1 MKRYMTRIALL
12 AITFMMVQPVRADEG
27 MWLPLL
33 MNEARYDAMRA
44 RGFRLTAEDLY
55 SVNQASL
62 KDAIVLFGR
71 GCTGEL
77 VSAEGLMLTNHHCGY
92 SRIQAHSSVERD
104 YLTHG
109 FWAANKGEELPNEG
123 LTASILVRMED
134 VTSRVNNLLKAT
146 MTEKERADA
155 IKTVSAEIVA
165 EATKGT
171 HYAAEVKPFY
181 HGNQFILMV
190 MEVFRDIRLV
200 GAPPSG
206 IGKFGGDTDNWVW
219 PRHTGDFAIFRIYA
233 GKDNKPAVYS
243 KENTPYVP
251 RKFFEISLKGA
262 EEGDFTMVYGFPA
275 QTEQYLPSPAIALYQ
290 HHKYPIIIDV
300 RDHELAIINHTMA
313 QTDALRIMYAARQAS
328 VANGWKK
335 FIGVLPG
342 LERFRVYEKK
352 QEGEQQ
358 LRLQLSDDPAKL
370 AMYDGILKGYE
381 DAYAALEPVEIWNTY
396 FTECFWKQPLFR
408 FVFRGY
414 WMAPITPATPAGAD
428 AFQKTVAEINQAL
441 PGFYTSVN
449 MATEKAL
456 FAEMVRLFMTGVP
469 EAQIPQQLS
478 KALKSAKGD
487 YTLLAEQ
494 VIQRSIF
501 RDEQTAANFFGQ
513 WNNDKSIKKLRKDPL
528 FALMKEIVDAYRN
541 TCHPSLLA
549 INQTIDSLHRL
560 NMQILLEQNEPGTLF
575 PDANSTLRI
584 SYGQVGGSFPRDGV
598 RYHHQTTLDGI
609 IMKGEMNI
617 EDYAVP
623 PRLAELADPIHY
635 GPYGINNTMPVAFIA
650 SNHTTG
656 GNSGSPI
663 LNADGHLI
671 GINFDR
677 AWEGTMSDL
686 NFEPSI
692 CRNISIDIRY
702 LLFVVDKYAGAKHLI
717 NEMVIHW

>member
-1 MKRYMTRIALL
+1 MTKIALL
-12 AITFMMVQPVRADEG
+12 AVTLMMLQPVRADEG

-33 MNEARYDAMRA
+33 MNEARYEAMRA

-71 GCTGEL
+71 GCTAEL
-77 VSAEGLMLTNHHCGY
+77 VSAEGLILTNHHCGY
-92 SRIQAHSSVERD
+92 SRIQSHSSVEND
-104 YLTHG
+104 YLMHG
-109 FWAANKGEELPNEG
+109 FWASNKSEELPNEG

-134 VTSRVNNLLKAT
+134 VTSRVNNQLKAS
-146 MTEKERADA
+146 MTEKERAEA
-155 IKTVSAEIVA
+155 IKKASTEIVS

-171 HYAAEVKPFY
+171 HFTAEVKPFY

-190 MEVFRDIRLV
+190 MEVFKDVRLV
-200 GAPPSG
+200 GAPPSA

-219 PRHTGDFAIFRIYA
+219 PRHTGDFSIFRIYA
-233 GKDNKPAVYS
+233 DKDNKPAVYA
-243 KENTPYVP
+243 KDNVPYVP

-275 QTEQYLPSPAIALYQ
+275 QTEQYLPSHAIALYQ
-290 HHKYPIIIDV
+290 NHKYPIIIDV
-300 RDHELAIINHTMA
+300 RDHELAIINNTMA

-342 LERFRVYEKK
+342 LERFRVYDKK
-352 QEGEQQ
+352 QDSERRMREQ
-358 LRLQLSDDPAKL
+358 LADDPARL
-370 AMYDGILKGYE
+370 AMYEGILSGYQE
-381 DAYAALEPVEIWNTY
+381 AYSALEPVEIWNTY

-414 WMAPITPATPAGAD
+414 WMPDINASTPEGTEALG
-428 AFQKTVAEINQAL
+428 KTVADINQAI
-441 PGFYTSVN
+441 PGFYASVN

-456 FAEMVRLFMTGVP
+456 FAEMVRLFVEGVP
-469 EAQIPQQLS
+469 QEQIPEHLRS
-478 KALKSAKGD
+478 ALKSSKGD
-487 YTLLAEQ
+487 YQLLAEQ
-494 VIQRSIF
+494 VIQRSLF
-501 RDEQTAANFFGQ
+501 RDEQSATAFFGQ
-513 WNNDKSIKKLRKDPL
+513 WDNHKSIKKLRKDPL
-528 FALMKEIVDAYRN
+528 YALMADIVDMYRN
-541 TCHPSLLA
+541 SCHPSLLS
-549 INQTIDSLHRL
+549 ISQTIDSLHRL
-560 NMQILLEQNEPGTLF
+560 NMKILLEQNEPGTLF

-584 SYGQVGGSFPRDGV
+584 SYGQVSGSFPRDGV

-609 IMKGEMNI
+609 LLKGQLNI
-617 EDYAVP
+617 EDYEVP
-623 PRLAELADPIHY
+623 PRLAEIADPTHY
-635 GPYGINNTMPVAFIA
+635 GPYGVNNTLPVAFLA

-717 NEMVIHW
+717 DEMVIHW